1 MEIDIKR
8 MNGDY
13 SVQFKQGVQTFSL
26 DGVEDKETAH
36 FMKAM
41 LESAFKSFIDEEIKS
56 YIKKSKIATNK
67 DL

>member
-1 MEIDIKR
+1 
-8 MNGDY
+8 MNGNY

-26 DGVEDKETAH
+26 AGVDDKETAH
-36 FMKAM
+36 FIKAM

-56 YIKKSKIATNK
+56 YIRKSKIAKNK